1 MIRSKTTRLGRSARQ
16 FTLVGFG
23 AVAAVALAACG
34 SSSSGSTAAATSAA
48 AAATSAAA
56 AATSAA
62 APAAGDKIAVS
73 LITKDST
80 NPFFVAMQAGAKKAG
95 TDAGVDVTIASGKKE
110 GDDQGQIDAIENAI
124 SAKQKGILITPMSTG
139 VNAAIKKARDAGLFV
154 IALDTPPDP
163 ANTVDITFATDN
175 REAGHLIGKYTAAKL
190 DGKKAVIALLDIFND
205 KIVSVDYNRD
215 QGFLEGMGIPVGD
228 PKKNGD
234 EAKTGK
240 YTGGKGGDYEI
251 VGNEATGANEEG
263 GQKGMENLL
272 AKNPKINVIYTI
284 NEPTAAGAQVA
295 LKAAGN
301 TDHIMVSVD
310 GGKAGV
316 QNVANG
322 VIDATSQQYPLKMAS
337 LGVQAIV
344 DIVKN
349 NKKPAVSDGLDFYNT
364 GVTLIAKNPV
374 AGVDSKD
381 PQFGLDN
388 AWG

>member
-175 REAGHLIGKYTAAKL
+175 REAGRLIGKYTAVKL

-337 LGVQAIV
+337 LGVQAII

-349 NKKPAVSDGLDFYNT
+349 NKKPSVSDGLDFYNT

>member
-1 MIRSKTTRLGRSARQ
+1 MKHGLTIHRRAHVLG
-16 FTLVGFG
+16 
-23 AVAAVALAACG
+23 VAAVAVMALAACG
-34 SSSSGSTAAATSAA
+34 SSSTSTGSSSASAA
-48 AAATSAAA
+48 AGGGSG
-56 AATSAA
+56 
-62 APAAGDKIAVS
+62 AGGGKIAVS

-95 TDAGVDVTIASGKKE
+95 ETNGVAVTIASGKAE

-139 VNAAIKKARDAGLFV
+139 VNDAIKKARDAGLYV

-175 REAGHLIGKYTAAKL
+175 REAGRLIGKYTAEKL

-234 EAKTGK
+234 EPKTGK

-251 VGNEATGANEEG
+251 VGNEATGANQEG

-272 AKNPKINVIYTI
+272 AKNKNINVIYTI
-284 NEPTAAGAQVA
+284 NEPTAEGASNA
-295 LKAAGN
+295 LKQAGK
-301 TDHIMVSVD
+301 TTADYILVSVD
-310 GGKAGV
+310 GGKTGV
-316 QNVANG
+316 QDVKDG
-322 VIDATSQQYPLKMAS
+322 VIAATSQQYPLKMAD
-337 LGVQAIV
+337 LGVKAIA
-344 DIVKN
+344 DFVKSGT
-349 NKKPAVSDGLDFYNT
+349 KPTVSAGLDFFNT
-364 GVTLIAKNPV
+364 GVTLIAKDPIT
-374 AGVDSKD
+374 GVDSKD
-381 PQFGLDN
+381 PEFGLAN

>member
-1 MIRSKTTRLGRSARQ
+1 MRAQSKRLR
-16 FTLVGFG
+16 TI
-23 AVAAVALAACG
+23 VALGIAASFALAACG
-34 SSSSGSTAAATSAA
+34 SDEKSSSPAASGGT
-48 AAATSAAA
+48 
-56 AATSAA
+56 A
-62 APAAGDKIAVS
+62 APAGSAAPSSEKIAVS

-95 TDAGVDVTIASGKKE
+95 EAAGVDITIASGKEE

-124 SAKQKGILITPMSTG
+124 ASKQAGILITPMSTG
-139 VNAAIKKARDAGLFV
+139 VNDAIQKARDAGLYV
-154 IALDTPPDP
+154 IALDTPTDPPDV
-163 ANTVDITFATDN
+163 VDITFATDN
-175 REAGHLIGKYTAAKL
+175 REAGKLIGQYAAAKL
-190 DGKKAVIALLDIFND
+190 DGKKAVIALLDIFDD

-215 QGFLEGMGIPVGD
+215 QGFLEGMGIDVADPV
-228 PKKNGD
+228 KNGD

-272 AKNPKINVIYTI
+272 AKNGDINVIYTI
-284 NEPTAAGAQVA
+284 NEPTAAGAFAA
-295 LKAAGN
+295 LTAARK
-301 TDHIMVSVD
+301 TTADFILVSVD

-316 QNVANG
+316 QDVAAGN
-322 VIDATSQQYPLKMAS
+322 IAATSQQYPLKMAD

-344 DIVKN
+344 DVVKN
-349 NKKPAVSDGLDFYNT
+349 GKKPAVSPGLDFFNT
-364 GVTLIAKNPV
+364 GVTLIAKDPV

-381 PQFGLDN
+381 PEFGLAN

>member
-1 MIRSKTTRLGRSARQ
+1 
-16 FTLVGFG
+16 
-23 AVAAVALAACG
+23 
-34 SSSSGSTAAATSAA
+34 
-48 AAATSAAA
+48 
-56 AATSAA
+56 
-62 APAAGDKIAVS
+62 
-73 LITKDST
+73 
-80 NPFFVAMQAGAKKAG
+80 
-95 TDAGVDVTIASGKKE
+95 
-110 GDDQGQIDAIENAI
+110 
-124 SAKQKGILITPMSTG
+124 MSTG
-139 VNAAIKKARDAGLFV
+139 VNDAIKKARDAGLYV

-163 ANTVDITFATDN
+163 PETVDITFATDN
-175 REAGHLIGKYTAAKL
+175 RKAGNLIGQYTAAKL

-272 AKNPKINVIYTI
+272 AKNPNINVVYTI
-284 NEPTAAGAQVA
+284 NEPTAAGAYTA
-295 LKAAGN
+295 LTNGAGK
-301 TDHIMVSVD
+301 TSADFILVSVD

-316 QNVANG
+316 QDVASG
-322 VIDATSQQYPLKMAS
+322 HIAATSQQYPLKMAD
-337 LGVQAIV
+337 LGVQAIA
-344 DIVKN
+344 DFVKSG
-349 NKKPAVSDGLDFYNT
+349 KKPSVTPGLDFFDT
-364 GVTLIAKNPV
+364 GVTLIAKDPV

-381 PQFGLDN
+381 PAYGLAN